1 MPVFF
6 FENRATKTCQ
16 CLALI
21 GNLIPLFTWKVKSD
35 LKKNSGIH
43 ELSFHRN
50 VCLEGNKSV
59 AFLISLKAFYETILV
74 LASPIAK
81 PFPQF
86 FIATG
91 LPNTI
96 QTNTAQQNQVLQTT
110 NLTACWLGTLSKEW
124 VIACM
129 QIAEKTA

>member
-1 MPVFF
+1 MA
-6 FENRATKTCQ
+6 N
-16 CLALI
+16 
-21 GNLIPLFTWKVKSD
+21 
-35 LKKNSGIH
+35 
-43 ELSFHRN
+43 
-50 VCLEGNKSV
+50 
-59 AFLISLKAFYETILV
+59 
-74 LASPIAK
+74 

-86 FIATG
+86 FFATG

-110 NLTACWLGTLSKEW
+110 NLTACWLGILSTEW